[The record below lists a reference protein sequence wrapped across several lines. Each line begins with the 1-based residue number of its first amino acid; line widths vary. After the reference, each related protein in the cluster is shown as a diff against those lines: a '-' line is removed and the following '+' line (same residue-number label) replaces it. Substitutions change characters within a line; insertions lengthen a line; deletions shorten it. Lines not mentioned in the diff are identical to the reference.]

1 MKAIVL
7 EQVDDLFSDKKK
19 LSKIER
25 GLRDYQWIQTRVNEV
40 DVSADHLFQERY
52 SVFYVMWFRPKE
64 WKKCYFELFEQAKK
78 MEPRPDF
85 REILKCLNE
94 RTGKMEASFA
104 SKLVATLN
112 PAKQIIDKYVLE
124 NFELILPP
132 LNRVNR
138 LEETV
143 GVYEKLGALYNDFL
157 KEPICGEICRRFNK
171 SFSVSNVTQLK
182 MIDFVLWQIRPKN
195 TSSM

>member
-1 MKAIVL
+1 MKSITP

-25 GLRDYQWIQTRVNEV
+25 GLRDYKWIQTRVNEV
-40 DVSADHLFQERY
+40 DVSVDDLFQKRY

-85 REILKCLNE
+85 REILKRLNE

-104 SKLVATLN
+104 SKLIATLN

-124 NFELILPP
+124 NFELVLPSISSGD
-132 LNRVNR
+132 R

-143 GVYEKLGALYNDFL
+143 GVYEKLGALYNAFF
-157 KEPICGEICRRFNK
+157 KEPICDEICRRFDEN
-171 SFSVSNVTQLK
+171 FPGSNVTHLK
-182 MIDFVLWQIRPKN
+182 MIDFVLWQIRP
-195 TSSM
+195 

>member
-1 MKAIVL
+1 MKVITP
-7 EQVDDLFSDKKK
+7 EQVDGLFSDKKR

-25 GLRDYQWIQTRVNEV
+25 GLRDYQWIQTRVSEV
-40 DVSADHLFQERY
+40 DVSTDDLFQKRY
-52 SVFYVMWFRPKE
+52 SVFYVMWFRQKE

-85 REILKCLNE
+85 REILKRLNE
-94 RTGKMEASFA
+94 RTRKMEASFA
-104 SKLVATLN
+104 SKLVATLD

-124 NFELILPP
+124 NFELALPP
-132 LNRVNR
+132 LSRDNR

-143 GVYEKLGALYNDFL
+143 GVYDKLGDLYHDFF
-157 KEPICGEICRRFNK
+157 KEPICGEICQRFNNR
-171 SFSVSNVTQLK
+171 FSGSNVTQLK

-195 TSSM
+195 IPST